1 MQLESTREELSE
13 LSMQEG
19 KLKLKR
25 NEADQ
30 NCSEIRR
37 KLYASR
43 EALQQ
48 IHKLFGKRFRSTVQK
63 EVAENTS

>member
-30 NCSEIRR
+30 SCSEIRR

-48 IHKLFGKRFRSTVQK
+48 IQKLFGKRFRSSVQK
-63 EVAENTS
+63 EVAEN